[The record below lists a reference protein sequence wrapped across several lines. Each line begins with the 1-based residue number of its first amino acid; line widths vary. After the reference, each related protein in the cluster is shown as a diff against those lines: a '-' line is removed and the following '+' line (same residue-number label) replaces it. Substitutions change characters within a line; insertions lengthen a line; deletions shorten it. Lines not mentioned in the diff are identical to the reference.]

1 MSEKEK
7 IYGIIAKQ
15 LGFKVEDIEPDS
27 KLEDT
32 LGMDDLDGVE
42 LAMNLEEE
50 FGIEISNEEWDAVKT
65 AQDVVDLVL
74 T

>member
-50 FGIEISNEEWDAVKT
+50 FGIEIGNEEWDAVKT

>member
-32 LGMDDLDGVE
+32 LGMDDLDGAE